1 MISYIMFKNS
11 ILLFTLILCIPFV
24 SISQQKFGHMNSGNM
39 LEMMPEVQAS
49 DKVLAALH
57 DSLEIE
63 LDTMMTRFRNNY
75 NNALKA
81 VNEGTMTKIKQA
93 EVEKELQDEQARIA
107 EYQKQ
112 AQLVV
117 GQRRQKLLAPVIDK
131 LNAAIIEV
139 GKEKGYSFI
148 FDVSSGGM
156 LYVNK
161 SEDVSSLVA
170 SKLGLKL
177 DDKN

>member
-1 MISYIMFKNS
+1 
-11 ILLFTLILCIPFV
+11 
-24 SISQQKFGHMNSGNM
+24 MNSGNM